1 MSEDNPAQSAPSKP
15 NTDQSAAGSD
25 RAADATT
32 PSILEDSAQRSA
44 AIASRL
50 KGRALVLV
58 GLMGAGKTTI
68 GRRLAQTLDLDF
80 VDADAEIEK
89 AAGETIPEIFANHG
103 EVAFRAGEKRVIARL
118 LTKGSHVLATGGGA
132 YMNAETRDTI
142 TQKALSIWLHAD
154 LDVLMD
160 RVGRRG
166 NRPLLNEKNPRAVME
181 KLISE
186 RYPVYAQADLTVD
199 SVEGTHEHVVEKLL
213 VALDAYLTTPPAE
226 ETSK

>member
-1 MSEDNPAQSAPSKP
+1 MSEDIPAHAAPPKQNSGQSTAPSAPSPAQEAAKL
-15 NTDQSAAGSD
+15 SA
-25 RAADATT
+25 
-32 PSILEDSAQRSA
+32 SIKSH
-44 AIASRL
+44 L

-68 GRRLAQTLDLDF
+68 GRRLAQALDLDF
-80 VDADAEIEK
+80 VDADAEIET
-89 AAGETIPEIFANHG
+89 AAGETIPEIFENHG
-103 EVAFRAGEKRVIARL
+103 EAAFRAGEKRVIARL
-118 LTKGSHVLATGGGA
+118 LTKGPHVLATGGGA
-132 YMNAETRDTI
+132 YMNAQTRENI
-142 TQKALSIWLHAD
+142 AQHAVSIWLHAD

-166 NRPLLNEKNPRAVME
+166 NRPLLNEENPRAVME

-186 RYPVYAQADLTVD
+186 RYPIYELADLTVD

-213 VALDAYLTTPPAE
+213 IALNAYLTATPAK

>member
-1 MSEDNPAQSAPSKP
+1 MSEDIPAHASPPKQNSGQSTAPSNGTAPSPAQEAAKLSA
-15 NTDQSAAGSD
+15 
-25 RAADATT
+25 
-32 PSILEDSAQRSA
+32 SIKSH
-44 AIASRL
+44 L

-68 GRRLAQTLDLDF
+68 GRRLAQALDLDF
-80 VDADAEIEK
+80 VDADAEIET
-89 AAGETIPEIFANHG
+89 AAGETIPEIFENHG
-103 EVAFRAGEKRVIARL
+103 EAAFRAGEKRVIARL
-118 LTKGSHVLATGGGA
+118 LTKGPHVLATGGGA
-132 YMNAETRDTI
+132 YMNAQTRENI
-142 TQKALSIWLHAD
+142 AQHAVSIWLHAD

-166 NRPLLNEKNPRAVME
+166 NRPLLNEENPRAVME

-186 RYPVYAQADLTVD
+186 RYPIYELADLTVD

-213 VALDAYLTTPPAE
+213 IALNAYLTATPAK